1 MSWTIRSVVCGV
13 LLLSTVAVGDSIR
26 IGGVLHEDVYVGVT
40 RQYYFVHFPEE
51 GRVEKISRARR
62 GVTDVVIDTDESAR
76 QALLARYEEV
86 KSGRAEMAE
95 AERSETLSNGPKS
108 LDSGDIKRRDA
119 LLDDSVFALRLRYWK
134 GLTEGERLTIK
145 EDLLA
150 SSQATEAQ
158 RARELE
164 LARAALARLESEKN
178 ASQADIAAAR
188 ARRDTAFRRV
198 ERYRGA
204 DIFLDERQK
213 MIDRGQAGRPG
224 SRKALKGNVQRRR
237 AVAKAE
243 GKVAAMD
250 EYRNRVAR
258 EQRDIANAETGIRQK
273 ERDALSTRIKNQES
287 GARLEEQLAQIDA
300 LNAAVMKKEAPSLT
314 LRRLASWS
322 GDNSRKSE
330 AVEIEEGPWYL
341 SCLLED
347 SDYEDGFAVTVY
359 ESGSSLPFT
368 RISGEDFLGMRARV
382 FENPGSTGLR

>member
-1 MSWTIRSVVCGV
+1 M
-13 LLLSTVAVGDSIR
+13 
-26 IGGVLHEDVYVGVT
+26 T

-62 GVTDVVIDTDESAR
+62 GVTDVVIDADESAR

-95 AERSETLSNGPKS
+95 AERSKSQFDGPKS
-108 LDSGDIKRRDA
+108 LDSKDIKRRAA
-119 LLDDSVFALRLRYWK
+119 LMDGAVFALRYAYWK
-134 GLTEGERLTIK
+134 GLSEPERAAIRD
-145 EDLLA
+145 DLIAA
-150 SSQATEAQ
+150 SRATSAE

-164 LARAALARLESEKN
+164 LAQAALTRLESEKN

-224 SRKALKGNVQRRR
+224 SRRALKGNVQRRR

-258 EQRDIANAETGIRQK
+258 EQRDISNAETGIRQK

-300 LNAAVMKKEAPSLT
+300 LNAAIMKMEAPSLT

-330 AVEIEEGPWYL
+330 AVEIEEGPWFL
-341 SCLLED
+341 SCQLED
-347 SDYEDGFAVTVY
+347 NHYEDGFSVTVY

-382 FENPGSTGLR
+382 FEKPGKYRFEITHDDRDGGYKVELGVVESD